1 MVPTKFDYFN
11 ELGNGGVLVLLVVLF
26 LWPVGYLI
34 NSPIAAN
41 WGMCAIATVSLMM
54 LSMHLDKKRLP
65 SQLPLSAHIGSALL
79 RLWWFIVAQW
89 IVIHLRVFFCAMDVI
104 AAAELAN
111 AEWVMGGLLLACGV
125 VLYNATMLGRASLRI
140 FNVWC
145 LYERQTWRV
154 LDNGPDDPVCLQEP
168 YLKWSNTD
176 PLIITSCWLLLG
188 FGGWLGADA
197 SNQPR
202 ALIDLMLSIYVT
214 AAFTILHL
222 HVLKAQQKE
231 LEQWGAMPPE
241 CDLKRE

>member
-26 LWPVGYLI
+26 LWPAGYLI

-140 FNVWC
+140 VN
-145 LYERQTWRV
+145 Y
-154 LDNGPDDPVCLQEP
+154 
-168 YLKWSNTD
+168 
-176 PLIITSCWLLLG
+176 
-188 FGGWLGADA
+188 
-197 SNQPR
+197 
-202 ALIDLMLSIYVT
+202 
-214 AAFTILHL
+214 
-222 HVLKAQQKE
+222 
-231 LEQWGAMPPE
+231 
-241 CDLKRE
+241 